1 MSVPGYSGS
10 IPRKRKDLDGMKKET
25 VVRQNRCDKEMNF
38 LLFLCFF
45 LFMATQI
52 FIGDT
57 QQAALVNRVNM
68 LLYMV
73 FVPGFIFRLGYCYGR
88 HVRISGERERKQWI
102 SFTALRYFVYFFL
115 LAFAS
120 EVSSELLD
128 SSVSRKKL
136 LLSSFADILTLLRIP
151 AVSAVFFAMLLILLF
166 VWGFD
171 GRMTRLLQNKKKLA
185 LAGVFLLACSFMRMD
200 HEAYTLVAALV
211 GASSQQAVP
220 AVPYFAF
227 FLAGMWF
234 EEKKPG
240 FQWKLFG
247 IAGAVTAVS
256 LLLYRTPLQDLCRVT
271 SSFLPVYLV
280 YAASEGLS
288 DVTLRFR
295 AADTACNGI
304 EFVFWFYSVIMF
316 GLGATGKF
324 NNISIKGALLLAAA
338 VLLLLMA
345 GFFVFWLFVRCYG
358 ILHQYIHERS
368 RHKTAVYFL
377 VYTIGFS
384 FLLFLVFFD
393 FILRGKSFIIL
404 GDGVAQYFPR
414 AIFYSRYVREMVSDL
429 FSGNFVLPMY
439 DFRNG
444 LGAEVS
450 FSLEPLYALYA
461 LFDEEHMELAY
472 NLLTVLRFYL
482 AGITSSILCLYFK
495 KDYFAAFM
503 GSVVYVISGFALYG
517 GAMHTMFMIPM
528 IMLPLLILSIEE
540 ILRHRRFYLCSIFVA
555 VSLMSNYYFLYMNTI
570 AMGVYFVVRFL
581 CQKDKREKTFKKFIG
596 RGLVISGSYLLGI
609 GMGFMA
615 LATNFG
621 LYLGSGRSGSAMI
634 KTASLFYYRA
644 EWLLSCF
651 QTFLTTA
658 NSPGEW
664 LKLGYL
670 PIAMLAVAVLFA
682 RKGRKELKIFSVI
695 SVIFMAFP
703 VFGFIFSGFSTV
715 INRWCYM
722 AALVVGYAVAD
733 CMPDLLRM
741 KRREKQLCAAVVA
754 VYGFLAF
761 FGNYYKNTSAVKIA
775 AILLAVTFAAV
786 LLCQEERRWL
796 SVAAKKSLLLA
807 LTAVI
812 VFYQGFSL
820 YEIRGRYTQYAS
832 SGETLERIKDT
843 PIRAVK
849 ELGDD
854 SFYRTAVPK
863 LAYDTGN
870 SSVLLDY
877 YSTSLINST
886 YNSYISEYLREMGN
900 TSFSSMQ
907 YLGMNNRLFENALA
921 AVKYYASYENMKFP
935 IPYGYEEVLDTE
947 VDGKA
952 AKVYENQYALPLGY
966 TYDSSITEEELEEYS
981 VLERQEVMMQQVLL
995 NDSETSQGDAAVVTT
1010 QPLEIISCEEDGAY
1024 LTEDKLVAGNG
1035 EEGGKEEGKYKV
1047 TLSFEGQP
1055 DSETYLVL
1063 HNAFLEGDMSE
1074 DPIGLTIATEDGSQS
1089 YSFEAEDYRYH
1100 TGQKD
1105 FVFNLGYHEEAI
1117 NSCTITMKRE
1127 GVIRFEELSLYSQ
1140 PMENVQKYTDNLT
1153 ENVLENVTV
1162 GDNEVSGTIS
1172 LEKDK
1177 TLVLSIPYQKG
1188 WTAYVDG
1195 EKTELQ
1201 RANYAYMALPLT
1213 AGDHT
1218 VELSFEIPG
1227 VKYAMVIVPGS
1238 VALFIIVCTVSWL
1251 IKRRKK
1257 KIQP

>member
-1 MSVPGYSGS
+1 
-10 IPRKRKDLDGMKKET
+10 MKKET

-45 LFMATQI
+45 LFMATQM
-52 FIGDT
+52 FVVDT
-57 QQAALVNRVNM
+57 QQIVIVNRVNM

-73 FVPGFIFRLGYCYGR
+73 FVSGFIFRLGYCYGR
-88 HVRISGERERKQWI
+88 HIRVSGEKERKLWI
-102 SFTALRYFVYFFL
+102 KLSALRYFVYFFL
-115 LAFAS
+115 LAFAFD
-120 EVSSELLD
+120 VSLNLLN
-128 SSVSRKKL
+128 SRISRKKL
-136 LLSSFADILTLLRIP
+136 LISAFADVLTFLRVP
-151 AVSAVFFAMLLILLF
+151 AVSAVFLAMVLILLF
-166 VWGFD
+166 VWGCD
-171 GRMTRLLQNKKKLA
+171 GGMVRLWQNKKRMA
-185 LAGVFLLACSFMRMD
+185 VAGVLLLLCAFLRTD
-200 HEAYTLVAALV
+200 GEAYTLVSSLV
-211 GASSQQAVP
+211 GSSSQQTVP

-247 IAGAVTAVS
+247 IAGAVTAFS

-295 AADTACNGI
+295 AADMACSGI
-304 EFVFWFYSVIMF
+304 EFVFWFYSVMIF
-316 GLGATGKF
+316 GLGAVGKF
-324 NNISIKGALLLAAA
+324 HDIGIRGALLLA
-338 VLLLLMA
+338 VIILLLLLA
-345 GFFVFWLFVRCYG
+345 GFFMFWLFVRCYG
-358 ILHQYIHERS
+358 ILHQYIYEKS
-368 RHKTAVYFL
+368 RHRTAVYFL

-393 FILRGKSFIIL
+393 FIWRGKSFIIF

-414 AIFYSRYVREMVSDL
+414 TILYSKYIREMISGL
-429 FSGNFVLPMY
+429 FSGNFALPLY

-444 LGAEVS
+444 LGSEVA

-472 NLLTVLRFYL
+472 NLVTVLRFYL
-482 AGITSSILCLYFK
+482 AGITSSIFCLYFK

-503 GSVVYVISGFALYG
+503 GSVVYVICGFALYG

-555 VSLMSNYYFLYMNTI
+555 VSLLSNYYFLYMNTI
-570 AMGVYFVVRFL
+570 AMGVYFIVRFL
-581 CQKDKREKTFKKFIG
+581 CQKDRREKTFKKFIG
-596 RGLVISGSYLLGI
+596 RGLVISGSYLLGV
-609 GMGFMA
+609 GMGFMT
-615 LATNFG
+615 LATTFG
-621 LYLGSGRSGSAMI
+621 QYLGSGRNGSAMI

-670 PIAMLAVAVLFA
+670 PIAMLAVVILFA

-695 SVIFMAFP
+695 SVIFMMFP

-722 AALVVGYAVAD
+722 ASLVVGYTVAD

-741 KRREKQLCAAVVA
+741 KKRDKQLCAATVA

-775 AILLAVTFAAV
+775 AILLVVTFAVV
-786 LLCQEERRWL
+786 LLCQEERRWP
-796 SVAAKKSLLLA
+796 STITKKSLLLA
-807 LTAVI
+807 LTAAI

-820 YEIRGRYTQYAS
+820 YEIRGRITQYAS
-832 SGETLERIKDT
+832 SGETLERVKDT

-849 ELGDD
+849 ELEDD

-870 SSVLLDY
+870 SSILLDY
-877 YSTSLINST
+877 YSTSLLNST
-886 YNSYISEYLREMGN
+886 YNGYVNEYLRMMGN
-900 TSFSSMQ
+900 TSFSGMQ

-921 AVKYYASYENMKFP
+921 AVKYYAAYENMKFP

-966 TYDSSITEEELEEYS
+966 TYDSSITEEELEKYN

-995 NDSETSQGDAAVVTT
+995 HDSESSKGEKAVVTT
-1010 QPLEIISCEEDGAY
+1010 QPLEITDVEEKGVH
-1024 LTEDKLVAGNG
+1024 LTEKEMTAGDG
-1035 EEGGKEEGKYKV
+1035 VGTSKEGGKYQL

-1074 DPIGLTIATEDGSQS
+1074 DPIRLTITAAGSSQS

-1100 TGQKD
+1100 TGQED
-1105 FVFNLGYHEEAI
+1105 FVFNLGYHKDAI
-1117 NSCTITMKRE
+1117 DSCTITMKRE
-1127 GVIRFEELSLYSQ
+1127 GVIQFDKLALYSQ
-1140 PMENVQKYTDNLT
+1140 PMENVQKYTENLT
-1153 ENVLENVTV
+1153 ENVLENVV
-1162 GDNEVSGTIS
+1162 VDKNEVSGTIS
-1172 LEKDK
+1172 LEEDK
-1177 TLVLSIPYQKG
+1177 ILVLSIPYQNG

-1195 EKTELQ
+1195 EKMDLQ

-1218 VELSFEIPG
+1218 VELSFVMPG
-1227 VKYAMVIVPGS
+1227 LKYAAVIIPGS
-1238 VALFIIVCTVSWL
+1238 VILFIIVCAASWL
-1251 IKRRKK
+1251 IKRKKRK
-1257 KIQP
+1257 IRP